1 MCSGREEKTIPGEK
15 GLARAR
21 YTVKNPRGRLRSRA
35 EGLPIWAVAKTE
47 ARHRAGQPR
56 GFSGSWHSPGYRWP

>member
-47 ARHRAGQPR
+47 VRH
-56 GFSGSWHSPGYRWP
+56 